1 MSLPTAR
8 VRIGLVG
15 AGNFG
20 GEIARIIS
28 GRPEMELAGIA
39 DVNADAARDRAEAY
53 GVPSWGDHR
62 ALLAECECDAIAVVT
77 PHSTHREIVV
87 DAANAKSHVFCE
99 KTMAVHVADCH
110 DMIEATDRNG
120 VKLMIG
126 HKRRFRSA
134 HAEIKRLLDG
144 GEFGRPLAINVHGY
158 FGRQIQGFWSKKELN
173 GGLLYWAGTHDVDT
187 IRHYLGEVDEVAA
200 MVGPKMFP
208 DLTDYDDAIAMTLR
222 FHNGAVGSF
231 QVTTFFPM
239 ATYRTSFTYE
249 IACEHGGI
257 AYDPR
262 QVAVHS
268 AKHGGPMQTTFF
280 EGYGFEE
287 AFATEWDSFAA
298 WVLRDE
304 PPVLTGEDGLR
315 VVEIMHAA
323 YISADQGG
331 HPVSLPLD
339 RNERR
344 PFA

>member
-1 MSLPTAR
+1 MSTGR

-20 GEIARIIS
+20 GEIARIVA
-28 GRPEMELAGIA
+28 GRPELELVGVA
-39 DVNADAARDRAEAY
+39 DVNPDAARARAEAY
-53 GVPSWGDHR
+53 GVPWWSDHR
-62 ALLAECECDAIAVVT
+62 ALLAECECDAVAVAT
-77 PHSTHREIVV
+77 PHSTHRDIVV
-87 DAANAKSHVFCE
+87 DAAEAKRHVFCE

-110 DMIEATDRNG
+110 EMIEATDRNG
-120 VKLMIG
+120 VKLMVG

-187 IRHYLGEVDEVAA
+187 IRYYLGEVDEVAA
-200 MVGPKMFP
+200 MVGPKVFP
-208 DLTDYDDAIAMTLR
+208 DVTDYDDAIAVNLKFR
-222 FHNGAVGSF
+222 SGAVGSI

-239 ATYRTSFTYE
+239 ATYRTSFAYA
-249 IACEHGGI
+249 ISCEHGGI

-262 QVAVHS
+262 QVAVHYGT
-268 AKHGGPMQTTFF
+268 HDGPMQTTFF
-280 EGYGFEE
+280 EGYGFDE

-315 VVEIMHAA
+315 AVEIMQAA

-331 HPVSLPLD
+331 RPVSLPLD
-339 RNERR
+339 RDERR
-344 PFA
+344 PFE